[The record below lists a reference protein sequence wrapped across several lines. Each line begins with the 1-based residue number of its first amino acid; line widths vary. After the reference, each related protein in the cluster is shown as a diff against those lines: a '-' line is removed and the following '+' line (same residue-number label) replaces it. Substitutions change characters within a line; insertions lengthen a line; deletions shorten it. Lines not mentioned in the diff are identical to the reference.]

1 MFGELLELS
10 TGDKITATL
19 NTLNAADFFLL
30 GISRP
35 IRAGN
40 DSWSA
45 PESVC
50 LLPSLLPGLPASR
63 NSCDWLYWCSL
74 LFA

>member
-1 MFGELLELS
+1 MFEGLLGSPTE
-10 TGDKITATL
+10 DKITATL

-45 PESVC
+45 PESVRW
-50 LLPSLLPGLPASR
+50 LHTLLPGLPASR